1 MAESSRPILV
11 TGAAG
16 FIGAEVALRLLQRGE
31 RVIGVDNLNTYY
43 DPALKR
49 ARLNRLAEALPAQ
62 GSWRFE
68 EASVE
73 DGEAL
78 LALFGAERPRAVVH
92 LAAQAGVR
100 YSLENPAAYIQS
112 NLVGFGHIL
121 EGCRHNAVEHLV
133 YASSSSVYGGNRQ
146 MPFSEQQAVNHPV
159 SLYAAS
165 KKANELM
172 AHTYS
177 HLYGLPATGLRFFT
191 VYGPWGRPDM
201 APMLFAKAIL
211 AGEPIRVFNHG
222 AMQRDFTYIDD
233 IVEGVIRCLDKPAS
247 ADPSFDPLQPNPAT
261 AAVPHR
267 LFNIGNA
274 QPTELLRFIAVLE
287 QALGRS
293 AIKDF
298 QPMQPGDVVATAAD
312 TSALEAWVGFRPQTP
327 LEVGLG
333 RFAAWVRQNP
343 QFVGQPG

>member
-1 MAESSRPILV
+1 MAVSDLSRPILV

-31 RVIGVDNLNTYY
+31 RVIGVDNLNSYY
-43 DPALKR
+43 DPALKQ
-49 ARLNRLAEALPAQ
+49 ARLARLPQGPA
-62 GSWRFE
+62 WRFE
-68 EASVE
+68 RLSVE
-73 DGEAL
+73 DGESL
-78 LALFGAERPRAVVH
+78 LALFAAERPRAVVH

-121 EGCRHNAVEHLV
+121 EGCRHHGVEHLV

-146 MPFSEQQAVNHPV
+146 MPFSEQHAVNHPV

-201 APMLFAKAIL
+201 APMLFARAIL

-222 AMQRDFTYIDD
+222 RMRRDFTYIDD
-233 IVEGVIRCLDKPAS
+233 IVEGVIRCLDKPAT
-247 ADPSFDPLQPNPAT
+247 ADPAFDPLQPNPAT
-261 AAVPHR
+261 AAAPHR

-274 QPTELLRFIAVLE
+274 QPTELLRFITLLE
-287 QALGRS
+287 QALGRE
-293 AIKDF
+293 AVKDF
-298 QPMQPGDVVATAAD
+298 QPMQPGDVEATAAD
-312 TSALEAWVGFRPQTP
+312 TAALEAWVGFRPHTP
-327 LEVGLG
+327 LELGLE
-333 RFAAWVRQNP
+333 RFAAWLRQ
-343 QFVGQPG
+343 QP